1 MSDEWRAGRPVSPHM
16 THITHVGPVFVPV
29 SDQDAALDFY
39 VNTLGFEQR
48 VDFAYADGERWVEVG
63 PPGVSTHLTLAQA
76 RASRPAGIETGIVL
90 GTGDVEAAHAALN
103 GRGRHGRGR
112 SCARA
117 TRSSSGPER
126 SRPGSRRCSC
136 SATPT
141 ATRS

>member
-1 MSDEWRAGRPVSPHM
+1 M

-90 GTGDVEAAHAALN
+90 GTGDVEAAHAAL
-103 GRGRHGRGR
+103 RP
-112 SCARA
+112 RA
-117 TRSSSGPER
+117 STVGEIFREGDPVVEWAGAIQAGIPAMFLLSDPDGNSFLIVQI
-126 SRPGSRRCSC
+126 
-136 SATPT
+136 
-141 ATRS
+141 